1 MSSSP
6 LATRLLASAFLVS
19 LAAVGGGCGSSEESV
34 DVDFVGVYRPTTGGN
49 IDAIMF
55 SANKDY
61 MLMPTGCRAQACAE
75 IGRFQFDAPSKL
87 LALTDAKTGATRYL
101 PVQVM
106 ETSGTAKTGGSLVTT
121 KTQQLLNGGGGQ
133 QLNSSGGQ
141 QLANPSGDKLA
152 EAGTKLIEAILKA
165 LIDMQQ
171 MQQDK
176 GDEKKDDQKDE
187 DKKDEE
193 KKDEEKPF
201 DLSCQQ
207 GVPTPAST
215 PADAA
220 AYWARCPQGVVT
232 RMK

>member
-19 LAAVGGGCGSSEESV
+19 IAAVGGCGSSEESV

-55 SANKDY
+55 SENKDY
-61 MLMPTGCRAQACAE
+61 MLMPTGCRAQTCAE
-75 IGRFQFDAPSKL
+75 IGRFRFDAASKL
-87 LALTDAKTGATRYL
+87 LALTPATTGATRYL

-106 ETSGTAKTGGSLVTT
+106 ETSGGAKTSGSLVTT
-121 KTQQLLNGGGGQ
+121 KTQQLLNGSSGGQ

-141 QLANPSGDKLA
+141 QLANPSGDKLS
-152 EAGTKLIEAILKA
+152 ETGQKLIEAILKA

-176 GDEKKDDQKDE
+176 KDEEKKDEEEK
-187 DKKDEE
+187 KKDEE